1 MIGIG
6 SARVSKPRILV
17 FAGSIRTGSINEKLA
32 VRAVDTITDAGGDV
46 THISLAD
53 YPMPIYNG
61 DLEKAEGVP
70 ESAKRLAELFTEHQ
84 GIFIVAPEYN
94 GGITPLLKN
103 TIDWVSRSG
112 ATDRKPGPYKGR
124 VFALGGVSDG
134 GFGGYRGLLQLRHTL
149 QNALGTLMVPEMVSV
164 PAASSAFD
172 EAGNLV
178 AERPAAML
186 KTVSERL
193 VEMARTFAA

>member
-1 MIGIG
+1 M
-6 SARVSKPRILV
+6 SKPKILL
-17 FAGSIRTGSINEKLA
+17 FAGSIRSGSINEKLA
-32 VRAVDTITDAGGDV
+32 VAAAGTLAEAGGDV
-46 THISLAD
+46 SHISLAD

-61 DLEKAEGVP
+61 DLEKSDGVP
-70 ESAKRLAELFTEHQ
+70 EAAKRLANLFTEHQ

-112 ATDRKPGPYKGR
+112 ATDRRPGPYKGR
-124 VFALGGVSDG
+124 VFALGAVSDG

-149 QNALGTLMVPEMVSV
+149 ENALGTLMVPEMVSV

-172 EAGNLV
+172 ADGRLV
-178 AERPAAML
+178 AERPMAML
-186 KTVSERL
+186 RTVSQRL
-193 VEMARTFAA
+193 VEMAKTFAA

>member
-1 MIGIG
+1 MTRP
-6 SARVSKPRILV
+6 AILV

-32 VRAVDTITDAGGDV
+32 VCATQAIAEAGGDV
-46 THISLAD
+46 THLSLAD

-61 DLEKAEGVP
+61 DLEAAEGPP
-70 ESAKRLAELFTEHQ
+70 ENAKRLAERFVASR

-103 TIDWVSRSG
+103 TIDWVSRPKV
-112 ATDRKPGPYKGR
+112 TDHRPGPFKGR
-124 VFALGGVSDG
+124 VFALGAVSNG
-134 GFGGYRGLLQLRHTL
+134 QFGGYRGLLQLRHSL

-164 PAASSAFD
+164 PAADGAFD
-172 EAGNLV
+172 EAGRLV

-186 KTVSERL
+186 RTVAERL
-193 VEMARTFAA
+193 VSMAKTFAD

>member
-1 MIGIG
+1 M
-6 SARVSKPRILV
+6 SKPKILL
-17 FAGSIRTGSINEKLA
+17 FAGSIRSGSINEKLA
-32 VRAVDTITDAGGDV
+32 VVAAGTLAEAGGDV
-46 THISLAD
+46 SHISLAD

-61 DLEKAEGVP
+61 DLEKSEGVP
-70 ESAKRLAELFTEHQ
+70 QAAKRLANLFTEHQ

-112 ATDRKPGPYKGR
+112 ATDRRPGPYKGR
-124 VFALGGVSDG
+124 VFALGAVSDG

-149 QNALGTLMVPEMVSV
+149 ENALGTLMVPEMVSV

-172 EAGNLV
+172 AHGRLV
-178 AERPAAML
+178 AERPMAML
-186 KTVSERL
+186 RTVSQRL
-193 VEMARTFAA
+193 VEMAKTFAA